1 MSEDIDYN
9 EDIDY
14 MSLSAADFA
23 ELEDWQLQQA
33 LKQLAGHM
41 AIEQAIMRS
50 CSSDHHRWLAAKEMF
65 AFYKSTA
72 STLQTLLRSM
82 V

>member
-1 MSEDIDYN
+1 MSEDV
-9 EDIDY
+9 DY

-33 LKQLAGHM
+33 LQQLTGYM
-41 AIEQAIMRS
+41 AVEQARMRE
-50 CSSDHHRWLAAKEMF
+50 SSLEHHRWLAAKEMF
-65 AFYKSTA
+65 SFYKSTA